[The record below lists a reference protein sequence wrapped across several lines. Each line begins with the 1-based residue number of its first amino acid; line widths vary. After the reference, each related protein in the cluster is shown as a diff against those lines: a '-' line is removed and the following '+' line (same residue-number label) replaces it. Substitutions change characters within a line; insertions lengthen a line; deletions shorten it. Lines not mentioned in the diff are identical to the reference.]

1 MIGRCGELVMKS
13 AVVHAAGCR
22 RTPQL
27 GFGRHRSFAL
37 QAEKMRLMREAY
49 ADVQAMLQPL
59 KAVVE
64 KVADELYEHH
74 ELTGARVKEILD
86 EATA

>member
-1 MIGRCGELVMKS
+1 
-13 AVVHAAGCR
+13 
-22 RTPQL
+22 
-27 GFGRHRSFAL
+27 
-37 QAEKMRLMREAY
+37 MRLMREAY

-64 KVADELYEHH
+64 KVADELCEHR